1 LLADMT
7 RERRATGDD
16 RPNGA
21 APAGA
26 WERIISRQDG
36 RDAVPLR
43 EIYRHAVEA
52 YPDEC
57 CGFVR
62 ASGQVH
68 RAVNNQDAL
77 HAEDPVR
84 WPQSAR
90 TAYSLA
96 PDDLY
101 ALGMSLFAADPAI
114 VVYHSH
120 PNAGAYFSPKDA
132 ADALHDG
139 RPIYAVD
146 YLVIDVRRAGPK
158 GAKLFRFMNSRFRC
172 VWSDSV

>member
-1 LLADMT
+1 MM
-7 RERRATGDD
+7 RESRATGDD
-16 RPNGA
+16 PPNGA
-21 APAGA
+21 APAGS
-26 WERIISRQDG
+26 WERMISSQGG
-36 RDAVPLR
+36 RDAVPLQ
-43 EIYRHAVEA
+43 EIYRHAIEA

-62 ASGQVH
+62 ASGRVH

-84 WPQSAR
+84 WPRSAR
-90 TAYSLA
+90 HAYSLA

-101 ALGMSLFAADPAI
+101 ELGMSFFAADPAI

-120 PNAGAYFSPKDA
+120 PDPGAYFSETDA
-132 ADALHDG
+132 AGALYDG
-139 RPIYAVD
+139 RPIYDVD
-146 YLVIDVRRAGPK
+146 YLVIDVQRARPK
-158 GAKLFRFMNSRFRC
+158 GAKLFRFVNSRYCR